1 MKDEKSH
8 AVFHPSSF
16 RLHPLFLSVKSFSR
30 TSRIA
35 DQMQRDLA
43 QVIRTE
49 IKDPRVG
56 LVTIQSIDVSPDYAH
71 AKVFITQLGDA
82 KNAKA
87 CIDALNHAAGFLRHH
102 LAERLGM
109 RTMPVLRFVYDESV
123 ERGIHISTLIDSAIR
138 SESNSDSEP
147 DK

>member
-1 MKDEKSH
+1 M
-8 AVFHPSSF
+8 
-16 RLHPLFLSVKSFSR
+16 KSFSR

-49 IKDPRVG
+49 VKDPRVG

-71 AKVFITQLGDA
+71 AKVFITQLGEA

-87 CIDALNHAAGFLRHH
+87 CTDALNHAAGFLRHH
-102 LAERLGM
+102 LAERLGI
-109 RTMPVLRFVYDESV
+109 RTMPALRFVYDESV
-123 ERGIHISTLIDSAIR
+123 ERGIHISQLIDSAIR
-138 SESNSDSEP
+138 SDSNSDTEP

>member
-1 MKDEKSH
+1 M
-8 AVFHPSSF
+8 
-16 RLHPLFLSVKSFSR
+16 KSFSR

-49 IKDPRVG
+49 VKDPRVG

-82 KNAKA
+82 KNAKS
-87 CIDALNHAAGFLRHH
+87 CTDALNHAAGFLRHQ
-102 LAERLGM
+102 LAERLGL
-109 RTMPVLRFVYDESV
+109 RTMPALRFVYDESV
-123 ERGIHISTLIDSAIR
+123 ERGIQISTLIDTAIR
-138 SESNSDSEP
+138 SESDPDAESE
-147 DK
+147 K

>member
-1 MKDEKSH
+1 MKDEKSR

-16 RLHPLFLSVKSFSR
+16 RLHPLFFSVKSFSR

-49 IKDPRVG
+49 VKDPRVG

-123 ERGIHISTLIDSAIR
+123 ERGIHISQLIDSAIR
-138 SESNSDSEP
+138 SDLNSDPEP

>member
-1 MKDEKSH
+1 MKDEKCR
-8 AVFHPSSF
+8 AVFHHSAF
-16 RLHPLFLSVKSFSR
+16 RHHPLLSSVKSFSR

-82 KNAKA
+82 KTAEA
-87 CIDALNHAAGFLRHH
+87 CTDALNHAAGFLRHH
-102 LAERLGM
+102 LAERLGI
-109 RTMPVLRFVYDESV
+109 RIIPALRFVYDESI
-123 ERGIHISTLIDSAIR
+123 ERGIHISQLIDSAIK
-138 SESNSDSEP
+138 SDSTSEREE
-147 DK
+147 

>member
-1 MKDEKSH
+1 MKNCGVLSSLILHNSSLLSMKSY
-8 AVFHPSSF
+8 
-16 RLHPLFLSVKSFSR
+16 SR

-56 LVTIQSIDVSPDYAH
+56 LVTIQSVDVSPDYAH
-71 AKVFITQLGDA
+71 AKIYITQLGDA

-87 CIDALNHAAGFLRHH
+87 CTDALNHAAGFLRHH

-109 RTMPVLRFVYDESV
+109 RTMPALRFVYDESV
-123 ERGIHISTLIDSAIR
+123 ERGIHISQLIDSAIR
-138 SESNSDSEP
+138 SDSGSESDT
-147 DK
+147 

>member
-1 MKDEKSH
+1 M
-8 AVFHPSSF
+8 
-16 RLHPLFLSVKSFSR
+16 KSFSR

-56 LVTIQSIDVSPDYAH
+56 LVTIQSIDVSHDYAH

-87 CIDALNHAAGFLRHH
+87 CTDALNHAAGFLRHH
-102 LAERLGM
+102 LAERLGI
-109 RTMPVLRFVYDESV
+109 RTMPVLSFVYDESV
-123 ERGIHISTLIDSAIR
+123 ERGIHLSQLIDSAIR
-138 SESNSDSEP
+138 SDSGAEP

>member
-1 MKDEKSH
+1 M
-8 AVFHPSSF
+8 
-16 RLHPLFLSVKSFSR
+16 KSFSR

-43 QVIRTE
+43 QLIRTE
-49 IKDPRVG
+49 VKDPRVG

-71 AKVFITQLGDA
+71 AKVFITQLGDT

-87 CIDALNHAAGFLRHH
+87 CTDALNHAAGFLRHH
-102 LAERLGM
+102 LAERMGL
-109 RTMPVLRFVYDESV
+109 RTMPVLRFFYAESV
-123 ERGIHISTLIDSAIR
+123 ERGIHISQLIDSAIR
-138 SESNSDSEP
+138 SDSGAEP

>member
-1 MKDEKSH
+1 
-8 AVFHPSSF
+8 
-16 RLHPLFLSVKSFSR
+16 VKSFSR
-30 TSRIA
+30 TSRIG

-71 AKVFITQLGDA
+71 AKVFITQLGDT

-87 CIDALNHAAGFLRHH
+87 CTDALNHAAGFLRHH
-102 LAERLGM
+102 LAERLGL
-109 RTMPVLRFVYDESV
+109 RTMPALRFVYDESV
-123 ERGIHISTLIDSAIR
+123 ERGIHISQLIDTAIR
-138 SESNSDSEP
+138 SETSADTEP

>member
-1 MKDEKSH
+1 MGEV
-8 AVFHPSSF
+8 VFHPSSF
-16 RLHPLFLSVKSFSR
+16 ILHNSSLPSMKSFSR

-49 IKDPRVG
+49 LKDPRVS
-56 LVTIQSIDVSPDYAH
+56 LITIQSVDVTPDYAH
-71 AKVFITQLGDA
+71 AKIFFTQLGEA

-87 CIDALNHAAGFLRHH
+87 CTDALNHAAGFLRHH
-102 LAERLGM
+102 LAERLGL
-109 RTMPVLRFVYDESV
+109 RTMPVLHFVYDESV
-123 ERGIHISTLIDSAIR
+123 ERGIHLSQLIDSAIR
-138 SESNSDSEP
+138 SESEP